1 MRLQQE
7 EVYDRKKRQ
16 DVMERPPRRRP
27 EQPPVNGSAH
37 LWKMVSLIPIVILV
51 GVTLWGVTRGI
62 ATLDQVRDERV
73 ASAKEV
79 QEVSA
84 QTQRSFETIWKNI
97 QATEAQLKELTREND
112 RRGPRIERLEQLES
126 KMAVLDTIQQALA
139 TLRVELRVVQE
150 SQQRLEHLFER
161 QGRRAEPSAGAEQAP
176 RGLPRGFP

>member
-37 LWKMVSLIPIVILV
+37 LWKMVSLVPIIIVV
-51 GVTLWGVTRGI
+51 GATIWNMTRGV
-62 ATLDQVRDERV
+62 ATLDQVREERA

-79 QEVSA
+79 QEVTA
-84 QTQRSFETIWKNI
+84 QNAKSFDAIWKNI
-97 QATEAQLKELTREND
+97 QATETQLKELTRETD
-112 RRGPRIERLEQLES
+112 RRGPRLERLEQLEG
-126 KMAVLDTIQQALA
+126 KLAVLDTIQQALA
-139 TLRVELRVVQE
+139 ALRVELRVVQE

-161 QGRRAEPSAGAEQAP
+161 QGRRSEPGTGSET
-176 RGLPRGFP
+176 RDKLPRGFP